1 MCAFMYSLLRSDTS
15 ASHILLFLVYTGVLF
30 FSFSMRVRVRH
41 FPSLVPA
48 TATGNTGRRACIV
61 CNHTNRREKKN
72 TNTRYQCDVCNVGL
86 CVIGYFGDYDT
97 LKHF

>member
-1 MCAFMYSLLRSDTS
+1 MIRQLIERYAEPKHPISRPIIGDNPIGLTARY
-15 ASHILLFLVYTGVLF
+15 
-30 FSFSMRVRVRH
+30 

-61 CNHTNRREKKN
+61 CNHTSRREKKN
-72 TNTRYQCDVCNVGL
+72 TNTRYQCDICNIGL
-86 CVIGYFGDYDT
+86 CVIGCFDDYHT

>member
-15 ASHILLFLVYTGVLF
+15 APHILLFPVYTGVVF
-30 FSFSMRVRVRH
+30 FSFSIRVRVRVRH
-41 FPSLVPA
+41 FPSRVTA
-48 TATGNTGRRACIV
+48 TATGNTRRRVCIV
-61 CNHTNRREKKN
+61 CNHTSRREKKN

-86 CVIGYFGDYDT
+86 CVINNHT